1 MASNRGPN
9 AVTATA
15 SNSNDAYYKSRDQA
29 NNAFSWAHNTPGQH
43 GPGASGVGGSW
54 ASSSTAAQAR
64 QPSYAEQHSATP
76 SITINAAP
84 VQSINHGGGGTAVND
99 GSYEKNLVL
108 ELCPAGGMKPVP
120 PPDKLLD
127 FAKAIPSLNPD
138 LICPVLLDLLEEGHP
153 WIMRAKALCVMET
166 CIQAGQRDDGSN
178 PYASFF
184 YTCRGEIEPLAG
196 HARGAV
202 KDPAQRVLALMGIEA
217 SQPMAAP
224 PAMAPPVPPPAAPVN
239 LLDFDDTPAV
249 TPAAPPPS
257 APPPPPTQAANM
269 GAADLF
275 GGMQLKAAAATP
287 MAAPVQALQAQPSA
301 PASGNLLDGLAISN
315 PPAPAPVQSTNVI
328 DMFGSLAVKSS
339 EIEDEKKK
347 GSEDADDLAAV
358 AAAGSAFGFINDV
371 ASKPTTAVVSPQ
383 APSRESFDP
392 LSNFSPNSQRQAMAL
407 SPEQMQAMQYQQ
419 MLMQAQYQQ
428 MQQMQM
434 AMVMQQGGGMARMPV
449 VPMPMM
455 HGMPSQRPGV
465 MGPHAGKTSSGFSFL
480 DNPATKKQDHSFD
493 FVQDAIK
500 TEKTNK

>member
-15 SNSNDAYYKSRDQA
+15 SSSNDAYYKSREQA
-29 NNAFSWAHNTPGQH
+29 NNAFSWAHNSAGQH

-54 ASSSTAAQAR
+54 ASPSVAAQAR

-76 SITINAAP
+76 SITINSAP
-84 VQSINHGGGGTAVND
+84 VPSINHGSGGTAVSD

-127 FAKAIPSLNPD
+127 FAKAIPSLNSD

-166 CIQAGQRDDGSN
+166 CIQAGQREDGSN
-178 PYASFF
+178 PYATFF

-196 HARGAV
+196 HARAAV
-202 KDPAQRVLALMGIEA
+202 KDPAQRVLALMGVEV
-217 SQPMAAP
+217 SQAMAAP

-239 LLDFDDTPAV
+239 LLDFDDAPAV
-249 TPAAPPPS
+249 NPAAPPPS
-257 APPPPPTQAANM
+257 APPPPPAQAASM
-269 GAADLF
+269 GGADLF
-275 GGMQLKAAAATP
+275 GGMQLKAAATP
-287 MAAPVQALQAQPSA
+287 AVAPMPAPQPSA
-301 PASGNLLDGLAISN
+301 STSGNLLDGLAISS
-315 PPAPAPVQSTNVI
+315 PPASFPVQSTEVI
-328 DMFGSLAVKSS
+328 DMFGSLSVKSS

-358 AAAGSAFGFINDV
+358 AASGSAFGFINDET
-371 ASKPTTAVVSPQ
+371 SKPAPAMGSPQ
-383 APSRESFDP
+383 VPSRESFDP
-392 LSNFSPNSQRQAMAL
+392 LSNFSPNSTRQAMAL

-434 AMVMQQGGGMARMPV
+434 AMVMQQGGGMVRMPV

-455 HGMPSQRPGV
+455 HGMPGQRPGV

-480 DNPATKKQDHSFD
+480 DNPATKKPDHSFD